1 MKKLTQRKKSKK
13 IMKGGSKENI
23 IFTLLMNSIISY
35 LPTTDTVKSESKIRD
50 YLSSVDAI
58 TLLEIIGSDEKY
70 MTSKSLKYLIDSID
84 RNTMEIIKNMGDS
97 LKIPGVKKDLDMF
110 DIDCYRLSKKTTVKE
125 LLELPNYLLDCND
138 ELCNRNLNWYD
149 IVLGFRKLDD
159 EYEQLVRDEII
170 KKKIIINTNKSLTA
184 REKLRKNEKVRE
196 IMKRRLMNCS
206 KDPRSFFDKLKGS
219 VSWID
224 YNHCTSCQT
233 DDCILYIDGNYKSF
247 LMMDLGISSVKK
259 LKILIFIEIRIY
271 LLSKYLFIES
281 LRLDQERK
289 RKVKKMVEKIYRND
303 YKNGRIINVKDDI
316 NRMIGGD
323 NSSPLFGESPTPS
336 QGLDIGLSPGSPL
349 SSNIG
354 PPPRSPLSSNTEISP
369 VNEMNNSPTEKT
381 TPPPETQPVGNPQTY
396 SIENASEINRNN
408 KPEKFNYT
416 EEEEEDEE
424 LVLYLTYNI
433 LKPITEIS
441 PIKNNIINALKRITH
456 IDAGDIMIGNPDGTD
471 PGFRKGF
478 CTYSFEVTIAKQT
491 DSKESFSS
499 IKENVSDAIKDG
511 SFQDIMNIDGKI
523 SLRDIYFKGIG
534 SMFDDNYRMRY
545 KRGIVEIG
553 LEYPKGGHED
563 KMKFSKEVKLI
574 IYDAINSL
582 FDEFNL
588 SKKRVQLEIISAVD
602 NDNSL
607 ILVQFMIMD
616 SYSKLESA
624 YTIANTINDNLT
636 RIVGDKIEEI
646 NMTDKCYIFDI
657 DAVCNA
663 STKKIIDDNI
673 KNVGIKKD
681 NIVVVNSNCQDI
693 VSNLRNNYVSNSF
706 ITENCNEVI
715 NKELGITEK

>member
-1 MKKLTQRKKSKK
+1 
-13 IMKGGSKENI
+13 
-23 IFTLLMNSIISY
+23 MNSIISY

>member
-416 EEEEEDEE
+416 EEEDEE

>member
-1 MKKLTQRKKSKK
+1 
-13 IMKGGSKENI
+13 MKGGSKENI

>member
-1 MKKLTQRKKSKK
+1 
-13 IMKGGSKENI
+13 
-23 IFTLLMNSIISY
+23 MNSIISY

-289 RKVKKMVEKIYRND
+289 RKVKKMVEEIYRND

>member
-354 PPPRSPLSSNTEISP
+354 PPPQE
-369 VNEMNNSPTEKT
+369 
-381 TPPPETQPVGNPQTY
+381 
-396 SIENASEINRNN
+396 
-408 KPEKFNYT
+408 
-416 EEEEEDEE
+416 
-424 LVLYLTYNI
+424 
-433 LKPITEIS
+433 
-441 PIKNNIINALKRITH
+441 
-456 IDAGDIMIGNPDGTD
+456 
-471 PGFRKGF
+471 
-478 CTYSFEVTIAKQT
+478 
-491 DSKESFSS
+491 S
-499 IKENVSDAIKDG
+499 IKFKYR
-511 SFQDIMNIDGKI
+511 NI
-523 SLRDIYFKGIG
+523 S
-534 SMFDDNYRMRY
+534 S
-545 KRGIVEIG
+545 
-553 LEYPKGGHED
+553 
-563 KMKFSKEVKLI
+563 
-574 IYDAINSL
+574 
-582 FDEFNL
+582 
-588 SKKRVQLEIISAVD
+588 
-602 NDNSL
+602 
-607 ILVQFMIMD
+607 
-616 SYSKLESA
+616 
-624 YTIANTINDNLT
+624 
-636 RIVGDKIEEI
+636 
-646 NMTDKCYIFDI
+646 
-657 DAVCNA
+657 
-663 STKKIIDDNI
+663 
-673 KNVGIKKD
+673 
-681 NIVVVNSNCQDI
+681 
-693 VSNLRNNYVSNSF
+693 
-706 ITENCNEVI
+706 
-715 NKELGITEK
+715 